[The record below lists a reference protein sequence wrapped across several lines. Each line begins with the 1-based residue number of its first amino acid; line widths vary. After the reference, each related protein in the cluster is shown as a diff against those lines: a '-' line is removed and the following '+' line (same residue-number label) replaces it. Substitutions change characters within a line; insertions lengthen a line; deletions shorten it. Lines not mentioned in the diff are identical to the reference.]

1 MNTIM
6 TLNIATGKVNS
17 FDSAKAVIEA
27 YSSLSLQDKI
37 LTFVLGLEE
46 EAMDYPAMM
55 TYMLNMNNKEVK

>member
-6 TLNIATGKVNS
+6 ILNIATGKV
-17 FDSAKAVIEA
+17 AKYSTELEVIEA
-27 YSSLSLQDKI
+27 YAKLSLQDKL

-55 TYMLNMNNKEVK
+55 VYMLNMNKVEVK